1 VFLVDPEVAMN
12 ARTLNVRMSVSIVLF
27 ALLVLPGCKTTES
40 AYVPAAKPA
49 QVGTQYQ
56 PRIEEDKAYV
66 TYVESVARRRGV
78 MVRWVNKPV
87 KRHVDQ
93 Q

>member
-1 VFLVDPEVAMN
+1 M
-12 ARTLNVRMSVSIVLF
+12 NVRTMHARMSARMSASIVLF
-27 ALLVLPGCKTTES
+27 ALLALPGCKTTES
-40 AYVPAAKPA
+40 AYVPPAKPA

-66 TYVESVARRRGV
+66 SYVEGVARRRGV
-78 MVRWVNKPV
+78 TVRWVNKPV